1 MLSVQIYR
9 VIKTHY
15 VFPPSIY
22 WPLWF
27 QLSLSLTTRKKASVS
42 IRPSL
47 ASCRYRVFQQRLVS
61 GQLNLN
67 RAIIPQRIYLLG
79 LSCWQW
85 CFQVATVILTEN
97 SIWGA
102 CYCLSQGIIWY
113 YCGYYGFHSYP
124 DSCIRLSE
132 SCPQKH
138 RSHKGSEHRE

>member
-27 QLSLSLTTRKKASVS
+27 QLSLSLTTRKNASVS

-113 YCGYYGFHSYP
+113 YCGYYGFHSV
-124 DSCIRLSE
+124 SRLVYTAVWELSPE
-132 SCPQKH
+132 TQITQ
-138 RSHKGSEHRE
+138 RLRT